1 MGIGLGV
8 LLLVVGAIC
17 TFTTLDTQ
25 YLNTNLNTVGWILMA
40 GGVLALVFGTIQN
53 GQRNRRLTAGDRVER
68 RERVVQDP
76 VDPAMDQRIVEERRV
91 EER

>member
-1 MGIGLGV
+1 MLYST
-8 LLLVVGAIC
+8 LLVAASAVVGFASA
-17 TFTTLDTQ
+17 Q
-25 YLNTNLNTVGWILMA
+25 NNTNLNTVGWILMA

-76 VDPAMDQRIVEERRV
+76 MDPAMDQRIVEERRV